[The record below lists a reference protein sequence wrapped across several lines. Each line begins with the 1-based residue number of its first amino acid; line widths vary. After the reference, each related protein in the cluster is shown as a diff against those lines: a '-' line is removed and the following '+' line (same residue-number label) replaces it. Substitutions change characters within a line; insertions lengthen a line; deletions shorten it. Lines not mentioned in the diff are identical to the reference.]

1 MPKQKIIV
9 DDLRVRG
16 VGKTEILDDSM
27 LSFSLN
33 DILPRAEKVR

>member
-16 VGKTEILDDSM
+16 VGKTEILDDPV
-27 LSFSLN
+27 LPFCLN
-33 DILPRAEKVR
+33 DILPTAEKVR